1 MTRKELYQKIT
12 ELNLQEEVKKACGR
26 NYTQASNSVLE
37 AVIAKAG
44 VKKEESKASKKP
56 EVTKAP
62 AKSPKCECQNKKQSS
77 DETKLDK
84 LIKLLVKRRILLNS
98 EVELIMN

>member
-26 NYTQASNSVLE
+26 NFTQAPNSVLIE
-37 AVIAKAG
+37 IVGKAE
-44 VKKEESKASKKP
+44 VKSKVPKKP
-56 EVTKAP
+56 EVSEAP
-62 AKSPKCECQNKKQSS
+62 AENPKCECQDKKQSS

-84 LIKLLVKRRILLNS
+84 LIKVLTKKRILLDS
-98 EVELIMN
+98 EIEFILK